1 MAGNEQSRGNALT
14 ILAAGGVAG
23 LVASLMSHK
32 PVAGASGVELPPEVL
47 TALAALVAN
56 ADATSQQLTAIL
68 NAMGSGIGPQNPTD
82 AVIFTIRP
90 PLVGVAVQF
99 PEYLIAYD
107 KALIIRAYPLN
118 AGNMLVGNT
127 KAEAENINSSWLLTP
142 NDVVGWKIANS
153 QSKWVSCTVA
163 GDGVMCTAERRP

>member
-1 MAGNEQSRGNALT
+1 MTTGRQSGSQVPA
-14 ILAAGGVAG
+14 ILAAGGIAG
-23 LVASLMSHK
+23 LVASLLNRK
-32 PVAGASGVELPPEVL
+32 PVAGSSGVELPPEVL

-56 ADATSQQLTAIL
+56 ADATSQQLNAIL

-107 KALIIRAYPLN
+107 KELIIRAYPLN